1 VTDSTRAPGRQA
13 VTDAVKRLV
22 VRESRL
28 SVPPDQIRDDEPLDG
43 SLLRVT
49 SMGLL
54 GMLIKLED
62 ELDVTLPDDIFVGK
76 VMFTVADLVDVVGEA
91 TRRAEASEGN
101 EPAEV
106 G

>member
-1 VTDSTRAPGRQA
+1 MSETTRVPDRQA

-28 SVPPDQIRDDEPLDG
+28 SIGAQQIADDEPLNG
-43 SLLRVT
+43 SLLRIT

-76 VMFTVADLVDVVGEA
+76 VMYKVSDLVDVV
-91 TRRAEASEGN
+91 SEG
-101 EPAEV
+101 AEV
-106 G
+106 TR